1 MSNANPVPETY
12 DLTGS
17 DAGETLAKTG
27 RGKLMRDALERMRA
41 ADGFSH
47 ARSMAFIGALIL
59 VQGVIALVGLASVV
73 GSGGISKAIVGML
86 QDLFPGPAGTVLTDA
101 VKQAHQAGSQHN
113 SLPLVLGLVGA
124 IVTGTTLFGQIERAM
139 NRSYG
144 VEQDR
149 PTLRKY
155 GRAFLLAISAG
166 VLAVGA
172 FIAMT
177 LGRSASALFN
187 DPAAR
192 DIWNVVRWPLAFALL
207 IGAIACI
214 FRWSPRRHQ
223 PEWSWLALGALLSVI
238 LMLLATM
245 ALSGFFLISSTFG
258 DTYGP
263 LAGFVA
269 MLLWTLLSSI
279 AFLYGVAIA
288 AQLEAVRA
296 GVPSPRRAT
305 DAAGPTP
312 ERVRADAP
320 PQPATVSAAS

>member
-27 RGKLMRDALERMRA
+27 RGRLMRDALERMRA

-47 ARSMAFIGALIL
+47 ARSMAFVGALIL

-149 PTLRKY
+149 PALRKY

-238 LMLLATM
+238 LMLFATM

-305 DAAGPTP
+305 EADGATSD
-312 ERVRADAP
+312 RVLADAP
-320 PQPATVSAAS
+320 PRPAPVSAAS

>member
-47 ARSMAFIGALIL
+47 ARSMAFVGALIL

-113 SLPLVLGLVGA
+113 SLPLILGLVGA

-305 DAAGPTP
+305 EADGPPT
-312 ERVRADAP
+312 ERVRTDAP
-320 PQPATVSAAS
+320 PRPATVSAAS

>member
-12 DLTGS
+12 DLTGT

-47 ARSMAFIGALIL
+47 ARSMAFVGALIL
-59 VQGVIALVGLASVV
+59 VQGVIALVGLASVL
-73 GSGGISKAIVGML
+73 GSGAVSKAIVGML

-113 SLPLVLGLVGA
+113 SLPLVLGLIGA
-124 IVTGTTLFGQIERAM
+124 IVTGTTLLGQIERAM

-149 PTLRKY
+149 PALRKY
-155 GRAFLLAISAG
+155 GRAFLLAMSAG

-187 DPAAR
+187 YPAAR

-207 IGAIACI
+207 IGATACI

-238 LMLLATM
+238 LVVVVRISLT
-245 ALSGFFLISSTFG
+245 GFFVVSSTFG

-279 AFLYGVAIA
+279 AFLYGVAMA

-305 DAAGPTP
+305 DAAGHKS
-312 ERVRADAP
+312 ERVHADAP
-320 PQPATVSAAS
+320 PRPAPVSASS